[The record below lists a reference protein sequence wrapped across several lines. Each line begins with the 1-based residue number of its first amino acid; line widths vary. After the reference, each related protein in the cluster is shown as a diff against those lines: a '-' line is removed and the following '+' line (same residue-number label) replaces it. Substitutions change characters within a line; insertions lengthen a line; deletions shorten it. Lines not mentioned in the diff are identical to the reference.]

1 MDSEEFVREDGL
13 DGEKAELVQ
22 SLSILRSIIESIAD
36 GTLVTNID
44 GRVFERRSKERSVG
58 RIWSFSDVTADK
70 NAEKAL
76 RESYERMSFMVESMP
91 QKAFTARPNGE
102 VDYFN
107 QQCRDFTGLPA
118 SQLEG
123 WEWTKIIHPD
133 DAEENVKRWRHSLA
147 TGEPFLC
154 EHRFRRVDGSYH
166 WHLSRAQAMHD
177 EQGKVLMWVG
187 SDTDIEG
194 VKQTAEEK
202 RILLESERIARKE
215 VEQASQIKDEFLANL
230 SHELRTPLNAIHG
243 WSQLLLHENKKA
255 EDLQSGLEI
264 IYHNARAQKRLI
276 EDLLDMTS
284 IISGKIRLNIQQL
297 NLARIAETAIASLRP
312 SAENKEIR
320 LQKKLDPVAGPVS
333 GDFDRVQQIVCNLL
347 SNAIKYTPKGGNI
360 MVSVERV
367 ASHLELIV
375 SDSGSGI
382 NPEFLPFIFM
392 PMNHFQPHLLKF
404 IEINYI
410 RS

>member
-1 MDSEEFVREDGL
+1 
-13 DGEKAELVQ
+13 
-22 SLSILRSIIESIAD
+22 
-36 GTLVTNID
+36 
-44 GRVFERRSKERSVG
+44 
-58 RIWSFSDVTADK
+58 
-70 NAEKAL
+70 
-76 RESYERMSFMVESMP
+76 
-91 QKAFTARPNGE
+91 
-102 VDYFN
+102 
-107 QQCRDFTGLPA
+107 
-118 SQLEG
+118 
-123 WEWTKIIHPD
+123 
-133 DAEENVKRWRHSLA
+133 
-147 TGEPFLC
+147 
-154 EHRFRRVDGSYH
+154 
-166 WHLSRAQAMHD
+166 MHD

-382 NPEFLPFIFM
+382 NPEFLPFIFDRFRQADSSSTRHYGGLGIGLAIVKQLVELHGGTVQAKS
-392 PMNHFQPHLLKF
+392 PGEGQGASFTVSIPVSH
-404 IEINYI
+404 
-410 RS
+410 S